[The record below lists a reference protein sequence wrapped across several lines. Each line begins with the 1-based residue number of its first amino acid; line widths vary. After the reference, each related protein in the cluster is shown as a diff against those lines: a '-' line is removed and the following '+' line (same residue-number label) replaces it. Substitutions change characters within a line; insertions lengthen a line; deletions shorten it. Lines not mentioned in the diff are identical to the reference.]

1 MLAAAPFPWGI
12 MMKRF
17 KPFGSLFV
25 AGVSAGLVICTPL
38 SASAEPAAYDV
49 PSTADMQLPYHINYD
64 DLSMVFGNVVLV
76 TGMSD
81 RSRAPDIKGS
91 LGTRMKAKRNVYT
104 AYEGNRI
111 WLEALEEEKAQEV
124 LKSIRESLE
133 AIPDNAPL
141 AHFTD
146 AEQIA
151 YWLNLHNIAF
161 LEELVKHSQNNMK
174 HLLYGRAAM
183 MDQKLVTVQGVP
195 LSLNDIRFEIVG
207 RRWGSN
213 PLVIYGFYE
222 GIIGGPNI
230 RKEAFNGEDL
240 HTQLAANAREFVN
253 SNRGVYL
260 RGGRTMHVSSF
271 YERFERFFPDFQT
284 DLKSHLMEYLEPG
297 RIRDDMASSRKLVA
311 DVDDW
316 TAASLRGNTRDY
328 GGALQKNASALAT
341 AQVGGPGSLNA
352 NSSMIADSLAT
363 MVRGYSRFGEEQQQ
377 LLIRLNEQR
386 MARTGNIR
394 IEELQEIK
402 ERIEKN
408 EGK

>member
-1 MLAAAPFPWGI
+1 
-12 MMKRF
+12 MKRF
-17 KPFGSLFV
+17 KPFRPLLL
-25 AGVSAGLVICTPL
+25 AGACVGLVTTLPSVSAE
-38 SASAEPAAYDV
+38 SAAYDV
-49 PSTADMQLPYHINYD
+49 PTTADMQLPYHINYN
-64 DLSMVFGNVVLV
+64 DLSMVYGNVVLV
-76 TGMSD
+76 TGLSD

-133 AIPDNAPL
+133 TIPDNAPL

-151 YWLNLHNIAF
+151 YWLNLHNVAF

-174 HLLYGRAAM
+174 HLLYGREAM
-183 MDQKLVTVQGVP
+183 MDKKLVTVQEVP

-207 RRWGSN
+207 KRWGSN

-230 RKEAFNGEDL
+230 RKEAYNGEDL
-240 HTQLAANAREFVN
+240 QTQLAANAREFVN

-260 RGGRTMHVSSF
+260 KGGRTMHVSSF
-271 YERFERFFPDFQT
+271 YERFQRFFPDFQA
-284 DLKSHLMEYLEPG
+284 DLKNHLMEYLEPG
-297 RIRDDMASSRKLVA
+297 SIRDDVAAARKLVA

-328 GGALQKNASALAT
+328 GGALQKNASALST
-341 AQVGGPGSLNA
+341 ARIGGSVNA
-352 NSSMIADSLAT
+352 ASNSSMVADSMGA
-363 MVRGYSRFGEEQQQ
+363 MVRNFSRFSAEQEE
-377 LLIRLNEQR
+377 LLIRLNNQR
-386 MARTGNIR
+386 LARTGNIR

>member
-1 MLAAAPFPWGI
+1 MKRHMPFRSFLLAGTCAALALAAPMPAH
-12 MMKRF
+12 
-17 KPFGSLFV
+17 
-25 AGVSAGLVICTPL
+25 AT
-38 SASAEPAAYDV
+38 PAAYE
-49 PSTADMQLPYHINYD
+49 PPTTADMQLDYHINYD
-64 DLSMVFGNVVLV
+64 DLSMVLGNVVLV

-81 RSRAPDIKGS
+81 RSRAPAVKGS

-111 WLEALEEEKAQEV
+111 WLEALEEDKAQEV

-151 YWLNLHNIAF
+151 YWLNLHNVAF

-174 HLLYGRAAM
+174 HVLYGGEAM
-183 MDQKLVTVQGVP
+183 LDKKLVTVQGVP
-195 LSLNDIRFEIVG
+195 LSLHDIRFGIVG
-207 RRWGSN
+207 RRWGGN

-230 RKEAFNGEDL
+230 RKEAFEGEKLYD
-240 HTQLAANAREFVN
+240 QLAANAREFVN

-260 RGGRTMHVSSF
+260 KGGKTMQVSSF
-271 YERFERFFPDFQT
+271 YERFASFFPDFQK
-284 DLKSHLMEYLEPG
+284 DLKAHLLAYLAPG
-297 RIRDDMASSRKLVA
+297 SIRDDVA
-311 DVDDW
+311 AARRLKPDVDDW
-316 TAASLRGNTRDY
+316 TVTSLRGNTRDY
-328 GGALQKNASALAT
+328 GGALQKNASALMT
-341 AQVGGPGSLNA
+341 ARVSGSVNA
-352 NSSMIADSLAT
+352 ASNSSMVAESMGA
-363 MVRGYSRFGEEQQQ
+363 MVRTYSRFSIEQQQ
-377 LLIRLNEQR
+377 LLVRLNQQR

-402 ERIEKN
+402 DRIEKN